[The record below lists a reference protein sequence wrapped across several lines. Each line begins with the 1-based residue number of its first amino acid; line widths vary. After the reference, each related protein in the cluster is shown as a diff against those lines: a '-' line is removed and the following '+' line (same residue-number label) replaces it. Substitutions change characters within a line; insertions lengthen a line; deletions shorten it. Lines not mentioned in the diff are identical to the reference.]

1 MVLLVVLEFENHS
14 EVAEHRVG
22 LPATVSMEVDASALG
37 DEINRIMKFVL
48 LRHQVIVHQS
58 INSNLLS
65 LGLLRRTVLMTI
77 KRILDQSV
85 N

>member
-1 MVLLVVLEFENHS
+1 
-14 EVAEHRVG
+14 
-22 LPATVSMEVDASALG
+22 MEADASALG
-37 DEINRIMKFVL
+37 DKINRIMKFVL
-48 LRHQVIVHQS
+48 LRHQGIVHQS

-77 KRILDQSV
+77 KRILDQSI

>member
-1 MVLLVVLEFENHS
+1 
-14 EVAEHRVG
+14 
-22 LPATVSMEVDASALG
+22 MEEDASALG
-37 DEINRIMKFVL
+37 DEINSIMKFVP
-48 LRHQVIVHQS
+48 LRHQVIVYQS

-77 KRILDQSV
+77 KRILDQSI